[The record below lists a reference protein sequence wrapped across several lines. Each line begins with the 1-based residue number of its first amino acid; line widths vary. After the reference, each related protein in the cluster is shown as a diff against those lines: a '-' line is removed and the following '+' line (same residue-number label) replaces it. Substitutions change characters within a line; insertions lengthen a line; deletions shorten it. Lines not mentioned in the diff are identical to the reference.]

1 MEMPDGDAM
10 PPRLRAGAQVS
21 PDLTLHVL
29 GPKAGTY
36 LPWIQFTTGGKV
48 QTAPFVVAVA

>member
-10 PPRLRAGAQVS
+10 PPLLRAGARVS